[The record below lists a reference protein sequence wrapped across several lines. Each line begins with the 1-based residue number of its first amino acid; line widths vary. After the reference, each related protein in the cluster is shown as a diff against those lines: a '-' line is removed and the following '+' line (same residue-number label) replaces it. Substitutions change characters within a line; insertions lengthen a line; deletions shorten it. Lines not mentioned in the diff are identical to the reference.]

1 MRRFRTILLT
11 ALATL
16 LGGFP
21 GARMRADESAPPAPV
36 LQPLL
41 AIEKNQLAVTV
52 EIPDGYHIFAG
63 KSLLGFDFQLTGATL
78 GEWEMPRP
86 EREETGPV
94 YRGQQVFRAP
104 LTRKPGAASLAVTG
118 KFLYQPCLEIGQ
130 KICYLPMKVPVQ
142 FDVSFA
148 PPAVAGPAG
157 LKSAPT
163 ASMPASAA
171 SNPLPGSVASGTSA
185 GSAVAA
191 AAPPDTPE
199 NITASCPATAEA
211 AVPQRKAPAWLV
223 AFIGG
228 LALNLTPCTWPLI
241 PITLG
246 VLGVLGAGVRRA
258 RALSL
263 ALGFAGGLVAVYSL
277 LGVLAALLGRP
288 FGALTQ
294 NAWIY
299 LPMAGLFVLFGIFI
313 LRGAGFE
320 LPAGV
325 GNRLHQLRGKMAGM
339 QQGRAGWV
347 GVVSAVLIGALSGL
361 IISPCTGP
369 LVAAAFLHV
378 AQTRDVLYGLQIFTA
393 IGAGMSLPFVLLGVF
408 SAQASRL
415 PRSGDWL
422 EVVKKLLA
430 ALLFLAAL
438 YFVEQALGILIGT
451 GPRMGWTL
459 IGLAAV
465 LAITLAPRP
474 GFANWVKRLEI
485 LVAAVF
491 LAVVCFLAWPRAI
504 PEGALVKWRGDY
516 LRALTEARLSRR
528 PVIIDLWA
536 TWCAACKELDE
547 KTYASPAFSQVAR
560 DMGFVLIKL
569 DMTDTGTPFNRA
581 LSGCFQ
587 IQGLPTVIFIDAQG
601 RMNPA
606 LTVTGFVS
614 ASEFTERMHKLH

>member
-1 MRRFRTILLT
+1 MRRFEKNLLA
-11 ALATL
+11 ALAVL
-16 LGGFP
+16 LGGIP
-21 GARMRADESAPPAPV
+21 AARMRADDATSPAPI
-36 LQPLL
+36 LRPLL
-41 AIEKNQLAVTV
+41 TVEKDHLVATV

-63 KSLLGFDFQLTGATL
+63 KSLLGLDFQLTGGTL

-86 EREETGPV
+86 EREESGPV
-94 YRGQQVFRAP
+94 YRGMQIFRAP
-104 LTRKPGAASLAVTG
+104 FTRQPGAASLAVTG
-118 KFLYQPCLEIGQ
+118 KFRYQPCLEIGQ

-142 FDVSFA
+142 FDVSF
-148 PPAVAGPAG
+148 PPAAGAVPQSAKAAAG
-157 LKSAPT
+157 TTSAPV
-163 ASMPASAA
+163 APHEKAPVGEPA
-171 SNPLPGSVASGTSA
+171 P
-185 GSAVAA
+185 VAA
-191 AAPPDTPE
+191 TPADTPE
-199 NITASCPATAEA
+199 DIAGSCPVIISTPETR
-211 AVPQRKAPAWLV
+211 RKTPAWLV
-223 AFIGG
+223 AFVGG

-263 ALGFAGGLVAVYSL
+263 ALGFAGGLVVIYAL

-288 FGALTQ
+288 FGGLTQ

-299 LPMAGLFVLFGIFI
+299 LPMAGLFVLFGVFI

-320 LPAGV
+320 LPAGM
-325 GNRLHQLRGKMAGM
+325 GNRLHQLRGKMAVM

-347 GVVSAVLIGALSGL
+347 GVVSAVVIGALSGL

-378 AQTRDVLYGLQIFTA
+378 AQTRDVLYGLKIFTA

-422 EVVKKLLA
+422 EVVKRLLA

-459 IGLAAV
+459 IGLAVV
-465 LAITLAPRP
+465 LAIMLSPRP

-504 PEGALVKWRGDY
+504 PAGGAVNWRGDY
-516 LRALTEARLSRR
+516 LRALAEARLNHR
-528 PVIIDLWA
+528 PVIIDFWA
-536 TWCAACKELDE
+536 TWCAACKELEE
-547 KTYASPAFSQVAR
+547 KTYASAAFGQAAR
-560 DMGFVLIKL
+560 EAGFVLIKL

-581 LSGCFQ
+581 LDGCFQ
-587 IQGLPTVIFIDAQG
+587 VQGLPTVIFIDAQG

-606 LTVTGFVS
+606 LTVTGFIPP
-614 ASEFTERMHKLH
+614 ADFTDRMHKLR